1 MIKLSMQTIL
11 KNLVETTIKEWKIRV
26 PDKKLEDYDNWSID
40 FINKID
46 YQLKKNGID
55 MSETIVDT
63 IEKEKPTE
71 PKKEEL

>member
-40 FINKID
+40 LINKID